1 MVESP
6 PIAISSLII
15 HPFTNTH
22 YLKKG
27 DSFSI
32 SLDTDSIIIDGAS
45 LVFGTNNNNIH
56 VYPFDAQRAQGPDLT
71 TVVFYPTI
79 PAGLNGNITF
89 SITVTSN
96 IGRTE
101 IITQDNLTPSSYA
114 FITADTIAPTIAL
127 NGNSTVIINIG
138 DNYTDAGAT
147 ITDND
152 ASYSNM
158 VTSNASSVNS
168 SIAGTYIIVYSA
180 PSDLAGNAPENVTR
194 TVTVLQK
201 PLGIA
206 PGLGLA
212 PVIGITDGIQYPTL
226 NGAISITTA
235 TIGGSTYAL
244 VASFRDNG
252 CAV

>member
-1 MVESP
+1 MLLLLVPNTSDAPDHIIIQYSLGSVVNYTYTAHPDSAGNLGKSKNRTITVVESP

-89 SITVTSN
+89 AITVTSN
-96 IGRTE
+96 LGRTE
-101 IITQDNLTPSSYA
+101 IITQDNLKFSSYT

-127 NGNSTVIINIG
+127 NGNSTVIINIE
-138 DNYTDAGAT
+138 DSYIDAGAT

-152 ASYSNM
+152 ASYSHT

-194 TVTVLQK
+194 DLW
-201 PLGIA
+201 
-206 PGLGLA
+206 
-212 PVIGITDGIQYPTL
+212 
-226 NGAISITTA
+226 
-235 TIGGSTYAL
+235 
-244 VASFRDNG
+244 
-252 CAV
+252 